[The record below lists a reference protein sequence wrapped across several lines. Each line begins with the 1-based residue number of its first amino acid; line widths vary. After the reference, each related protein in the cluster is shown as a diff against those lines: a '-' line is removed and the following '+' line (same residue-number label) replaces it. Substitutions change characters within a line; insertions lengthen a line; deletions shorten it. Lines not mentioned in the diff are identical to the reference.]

1 MLNKLTKIGISVL
14 MVCFLLDI
22 SYASKRLDKKVYL
35 GYDVFKERNEE
46 TFKLFDSIKLKNIY
60 RIYPHTHLCNK
71 IIKNRCVV
79 NSQKD
84 ILYWDDDHL
93 SLKGSELVVND
104 ILEKLKIIDKN

>member
-1 MLNKLTKIGISVL
+1 M
-14 MVCFLLDI
+14 
-22 SYASKRLDKKVYL
+22 
-35 GYDVFKERNEE
+35 
-46 TFKLFDSIKLKNIY
+46 
-60 RIYPHTHLCNK
+60 IYPHTHLCNK